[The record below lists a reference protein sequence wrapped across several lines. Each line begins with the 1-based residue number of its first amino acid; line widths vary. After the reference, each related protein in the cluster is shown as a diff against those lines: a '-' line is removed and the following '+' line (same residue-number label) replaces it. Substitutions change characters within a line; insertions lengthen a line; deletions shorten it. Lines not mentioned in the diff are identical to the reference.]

1 MKLIKDI
8 FILFIFSAVIALC
21 NYALNSHRPNTELL
35 PDELTFEM
43 LAKLPPP
50 IMFIDARSEE
60 EFSSGHLENAYNIS
74 ESQFD
79 AHLSAFLDDWLP
91 ESVLVVYC
99 NPGTCNSSRNIA
111 DRLKS
116 RYKNLNF
123 IFYDDKKRKYKH
135 EKV

>member
-111 DRLKS
+111 DRLKKECGMGKV
-116 RYKNLNF
+116 YVLK
-123 IFYDDKKRKYKH
+123 DDWRKWKK
-135 EKV
+135 

>member
-43 LAKLPPP
+43 LDKLPPP

-79 AHLSAFLDDWLP
+79 AHFSTI
-91 ESVLVVYC
+91 
-99 NPGTCNSSRNIA
+99 GSRNLFLLYIA
-111 DRLKS
+111 ILEPAILAEILLTD
-116 RYKNLNF
+116 
-123 IFYDDKKRKYKH
+123 
-135 EKV
+135 